1 MYRKNYKSDFSLI
14 LTPKQVGGK
23 TLSAFPSGDF
33 EIVFTC
39 GGRKYSCSRKG
50 DRYTNCR
57 LNDDGTLTVVFD
69 SHNLLPGVLKMAC
82 RMHLP
87 DSLYSDGSQ
96 LVVTPERPIGL
107 ELVTCEGD
115 EAAVFATDLMMPYAI
130 ITAYQMAVSAG
141 YKGTEKEWLD
151 LMMQGTA
158 IKDELSLKKISSE
171 SIVNTGNISNGG
183 KITTKSLEV
192 SEAAKVKDFSVTGK
206 LTVFD
211 LDLQKAEAA
220 GGLVVY
226 SPGTAKIDRI
236 EEIKADGGTILGW
249 RCYQLAQDADGTYI
263 MQTLKT
269 GDMAVCASGGVGMGQ
284 SDGGISRFWWRRIGA
299 VTWNP
304 TAYSDGRK
312 YISFVVVNANCASGS
327 DTPKVGDRL
336 MVLGNKNDKSRQN
349 AQVICSFKGLDKGLT
364 APYFAQYAGINDFD
378 LASHRV
384 NWTGYD
390 ADHNPDTHF
399 TGNFSIGGGQGA
411 TTPIPR
417 EMGEW
422 VEGNTYRYYDRVSC
436 NGSLYLMT
444 NKAAGQTTAKPGSS
458 ADWTMQV
465 SSGKK
470 GDPGASIS
478 IKGNAVA
485 HYANASDIDLS
496 TAASGHYLTDTGSSA
511 SHVRGI
517 TIVAGGSIVNDI
529 DVNDGDSYTTSDG
542 HLWTAP
548 EGAEKWTDCGII
560 KGEKGDKG
568 DKGDT
573 GAKGDKGDAGEKGDP
588 GQDGSKGDAGKDA
601 ERHILVVNAETV
613 KAGADGKVTGKLS
626 YTPYLVKGDTFT
638 AEELT
643 DALYWRWKTEKA
655 SDGWHDVKS
664 AETVSVEYAYKDDR
678 SDCIIVELVKD
689 GSTVADRR
697 TVPISVGNDAFFEV
711 NTRLGTVEIVAQ
723 SQGNSISELHQS
735 WIKLSGEV
743 AELNNSVGDVEASV
757 KLSVQKD
764 KDGYISN
771 AKIKADNIVLEG
783 AVSANK
789 DFGIDKW
796 GNITTGVQVN
806 PGAGTSEYVVED
818 RSNLVFSRDCSIYL
832 PNDAEFIGRR
842 LLIIAQPDFNSAG
855 VASRLST
862 LTVETG
868 RTHVNWLYGDG
879 KEIFFGA
886 DDLSTAGYTRKVKAA
901 FEGLQWFGGG
911 VMTATGQMPHTLQ
924 LRGGYVELLG
934 IPYSVNQYRI
944 KEWNSGGDK
953 YTVFMNRSDDGK
965 IADDRRNGTILMSAT
980 SESDTPPYG
989 NDGSKWDEVTEMCL
1003 WVVINAKAETFNVQ

>member
-1 MYRKNYKSDFSLI
+1 M
-14 LTPKQVGGK
+14 
-23 TLSAFPSGDF
+23 SAFPSGDF

-50 DRYTNCR
+50 EKYNNCK

-69 SHNLLPGVLKMAC
+69 SHNLLPGVLSMAC

-87 DSLYSDGSQ
+87 DTLYSDGSQ
-96 LVVTPERPIGL
+96 LVVTPARSIGL

-115 EAAVFATDLMMPYAI
+115 DAAVFAIDLMMPYAI
-130 ITAYQMAVSAG
+130 ITAYQMAVNAG

-171 SIVNTGNISNGG
+171 SIVNTGSISNGG

-192 SEAAKVKDFSVTGK
+192 SEAAKVKDLTVTGK
-206 LTVFD
+206 VTYFELEI
-211 LDLQKAEAA
+211 QKASAA
-220 GGLVVY
+220 GGLSIY
-226 SPGTAKIDRI
+226 SAGAGKIDLV
-236 EEIKADGGTILGW
+236 EPVYDTEDAAKVTGW
-249 RCYQLAQDADGTYI
+249 KCYQLAKGADGVSLQQMFKEGDNLVSFTYN
-263 MQTLKT
+263 T
-269 GDMAVCASGGVGMGQ
+269 GAGFYTGAAN
-284 SDGGISRFWWRRIGA
+284 RWWWRRC
-299 VTWNP
+299 
-304 TAYSDGRK
+304 TAAGFTYVLKNGQR
-312 YISFVVVNANCASGS
+312 YISFTVSKANCAEGSGE
-327 DTPKVGDRL
+327 PKVGDRL
-336 MVLGNKNDKSRQN
+336 FVLGNKDDASRQN
-349 AQVICSFKGLDKGLT
+349 AQVICSFKGLDNGLT
-364 APYFAQYAGINDFD
+364 APYYAQYAGINDFD

-384 NWTGYD
+384 NWIGFD
-390 ADHNPDTHF
+390 ADHKPDTHF
-399 TGNFSIGGGQGA
+399 TGNFSIGGGTDGA

-444 NKAAGQTTAKPGSS
+444 NKAAGTTKAKPGES

-465 SSGKK
+465 SSGAK

-496 TAASGHYLTDTGSSA
+496 TAADGHYLTDTGSNA
-511 SHVRGI
+511 THIRGI
-517 TIVAGGSIVNDI
+517 TIVANGGFVNDI

-548 EGAEKWTDCGII
+548 EGAEKWADCGII

-664 AETVSVEYAYKDDR
+664 AETVSVEYAYKDDK

-735 WIKLSGEV
+735 SLKLSGEM
-743 AELNNSVGDVEASV
+743 ADLNNSVGEVEASV
-757 KLSVQKD
+757 KLSVKKD

-796 GNITTGVQVN
+796 GNITTGVQAN
-806 PGAGTSEYVVED
+806 PGAGTSEYIVED

-855 VASRLST
+855 VASRLAT
-862 LTVETG
+862 LTVQTG

-886 DDLSTAGYTRKVKAA
+886 DDLGTAGDTRKVKAA

-911 VMTATGQMPHTLQ
+911 VMTDAGQMPHTLQ

-953 YTVFMNRSDDGK
+953 YTVFMDRSADGK

-980 SESDTPPYG
+980 SESDTPSYG
-989 NDGSKWDEVTEMCL
+989 NEGSKWEEVTEMCL

>member
-39 GGRKYSCSRKG
+39 GGRKYSCSRKEE
-50 DRYTNCR
+50 RYTNCR

-249 RCYQLAQDADGTYI
+249 RCYQLAQDADGTSI

-269 GDMAVCASGGVGMGQ
+269 GDMAVCASGGVGVGQ

-304 TAYSDGRK
+304 TAYSDGRE

-399 TGNFSIGGGQGA
+399 TGNFSIGGGLGA

-626 YTPYLVKGDTFT
+626 YTPYLVEGDTFT

-664 AETVSVEYAYKDDR
+664 AETVSVEYAYKDDK
-678 SDCIIVELVKD
+678 SDSVIVELVKD
-689 GSTVADRR
+689 GSTVVDRR
-697 TVPISVGNDAFFEV
+697 IVSINVGNDAFFEV
-711 NTRLGTVEIVAQ
+711 NARLGTVELVAQ
-723 SQGNSISELHQS
+723 SQSKNINELHQS
-735 WIKLSGEV
+735 SVKLSGDM
-743 AELNNSVGDVEASV
+743 AEMKTSVGDISAEV